1 MHRILPDRPH
11 PLFNTPATRRIE
23 TAAAQGLPPHTLM
36 ERAGR
41 SAARLALALAPHA
54 RHVWIAC
61 GPGHNGGD
69 GLEAAAVLR
78 QARRRVTVTL
88 AADVDR
94 LPTDAR
100 VALDRARAAGVV
112 FDEGPPD
119 GLGPQDLCIDA
130 LLGIGLRSRP
140 APMADHLQRAF
151 AHLADTRAPILS
163 LDIPSGLGAD
173 TGHDAIEIIAGGA
186 AHSGAEGHFRSQN
199 TLTFLTLKPG
209 LFTAQGRD
217 RAGIVWF
224 DDLGIAPSEAPAA
237 WLSGPPAAADGRHAV
252 HKGSFGDVAVIGGE
266 GIGRRGRGMEGA
278 AWLAATAALHAGA
291 GRVLLALLDPATAW
305 TGGSSPELMLR
316 TVDALDLSAGA
327 VVCGC
332 GGGEAI
338 RESLPRVLAEASRL
352 VLDADA
358 LNAVAADRSLQ
369 QQLAGR
375 AAHGRTTVLTPHPLE
390 AARLLDRTTE
400 AVQADRLDAARRLSE
415 RYGCTVALKGSG
427 TIVAPPGR
435 KPAIN
440 PTGNGRLATAGTGD
454 VLAGMVGAAL
464 ARPGADAF
472 QATVEAVY
480 THGALADRW
489 PTDRALTAGRLARSA
504 VRR

>member
-11 PLFNTPATRRIE
+11 PLFDTPATRRIE

-54 RHVWIAC
+54 RNIWVAC

-69 GLEAAAVLR
+69 GLEAAAALR
-78 QARRRVTVTL
+78 QAGRTVTVTL
-88 AADVDR
+88 AADADR
-94 LPTDAR
+94 LQTDAR

-112 FDEGPPD
+112 FDPGPPD

-130 LLGIGLRSRP
+130 LLGIGLRSRS
-140 APMADHLQRAF
+140 APMADRLQRTF
-151 AHLADTRAPILS
+151 AQLADTCAPILA
-163 LDIPSGLGAD
+163 LDIPSGLAAD
-173 TGHDAIEIIAGGA
+173 TGHEAIETIAGYSA
-186 AHSGAEGHFRSQN
+186 QSGAGGHFLAQN

-217 RAGIVWF
+217 RAGTVWF

-237 WLSGPPAAADGRHAV
+237 WLSGPPADADSRHAV
-252 HKGSFGDVAVIGGE
+252 HKGSFGDVAVVGGE
-266 GIGRRGRGMEGA
+266 GIGRRGRGMDGA

-291 GRVLLALLDPATAW
+291 GRVLLALLDTAAW

-338 RESLPRVLAEASRL
+338 REPLPRVLAEASRL

-375 AAHGRTTVLTPHPLE
+375 APHGRTTVLTPHPLE
-390 AARLLDRTTE
+390 AARLLDSTTD
-400 AVQADRLDAARRLSE
+400 AVQADRLEAARRLSE

-427 TIVAPPGR
+427 TIVATPER
-435 KPAIN
+435 APAIN

-464 ARPGADAF
+464 ARPAADAF

-504 VRR
+504 IRR